1 MEPISLVLGGLSALS
16 GGMSAIGGFQQGR
29 AQTDATNRARQNQ
42 YRDQLALKQFR
53 EARQEALYRQ
63 EVADYRTNLLES
75 KQALDKSFTR
85 LGKRAAERYGRAA
98 FASEGRTAQS
108 ILTQGQLA
116 ARLPAG
122 ASRDRAMALARGA
135 AGRDEAMIM
144 DNLLRA
150 RFADID
156 TARDLTDQANSYRRR
171 LFQNLSPAPVR
182 GPMPTAPVMQSGPSV
197 LSLIGGLGS
206 AALGGFS
213 TALGAEGDLAKINTD
228 RKLNKLAQTKPDKLL
243 GFSKGL
249 DLNLGNTFKMPDLK
263 FKY

>member
-1 MEPISLVLGGLSALS
+1 MEPISLILGGLSALS

-98 FASEGRTAQS
+98 FAAQDRTSKLIQA
-108 ILTQGQLA
+108 QGQLA
-116 ARLPAG
+116 GRIPAG

-135 AGRDEAMIM
+135 AGRDEAMMM

-206 AALGGFS
+206 AALGGFT
-213 TALGAEGDLAKINTD
+213 TAMGAEADLAK
-228 RKLNKLAQTKPDKLL
+228 L
-243 GFSKGL
+243 GGGKKISDVSSNSLMGYSKGL
-249 DLNLGNTFKMPDLK
+249 NLDIGSTFKMPTLPK
-263 FKY
+263 FP